1 MNLDFCVQSKLLQ
14 IHSCLLQ
21 NLVFKAAYLFF
32 VVMEQIIVL
41 LVDLGQNFVFVLLL
55 NVELETIAPS

>member
-1 MNLDFCVQSKLLQ
+1 
-14 IHSCLLQ
+14 LLQ